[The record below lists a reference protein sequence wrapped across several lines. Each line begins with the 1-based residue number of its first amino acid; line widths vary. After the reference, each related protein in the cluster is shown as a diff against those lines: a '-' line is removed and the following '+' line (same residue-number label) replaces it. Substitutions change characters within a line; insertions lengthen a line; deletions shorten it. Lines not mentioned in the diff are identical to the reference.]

1 MSTVQVASSDN
12 YKPIVELLFMDAG
25 GGHRA
30 SAMALK
36 TVAEQQ
42 RRPWQIRMTNL
53 RDLLEQTDF
62 IRRLTGVKVED
73 VYNRMLRYGLTSI
86 VNPILPMMQTLIRR
100 LHASH
105 VRTLTEHWR
114 ESAPDIVIS
123 LVPHFNRAIFQGVRA
138 SDLDRR
144 RPHTPMATILTDF
157 ADYPP
162 HFWIERQ
169 EQYYFCGTAMAARQ
183 VVAAGNNAECVLRT
197 SGMIVA
203 PEFYRPAEMS
213 RAAERIRLGL
223 SPYLPTGLV
232 MFGGYGS
239 RKMIS
244 IARGVAAA
252 GLRTQ
257 LIFMCGH
264 NQNLRERLTS
274 MDLPF
279 PHHIV
284 GFSHE
289 IPYFMQ
295 LSDYF
300 VGKPGPGSL
309 SEALVMRLPLI
320 VDRNA
325 STMVQERYNTEWIE
339 DNGVGTVLRSFND
352 IAAGVKAMLDASQHA
367 HFRFKIGS
375 IENRAVFEIPD
386 MIEALI
392 MNREL
397 PAPRHEESS
406 RREQIYKSEQ
416 MTEMTSMPRI

>member
-1 MSTVQVASSDN
+1 
-12 YKPIVELLFMDAG
+12 MDAG

-42 RRPWQIRMTNL
+42 RRRWQIRMTNL
-53 RDLLEQTDF
+53 RDVLERTDF

-86 VNPILPMMQTLIRR
+86 VNPMLPMMQTLIRR

-114 ESAPDIVIS
+114 ESAPDIVVS
-123 LVPHFNRAIFQGVRA
+123 LVPHFNRAIFEGLRA
-138 SDLDRR
+138 GDLERR

-183 VVAAGNNAECVLRT
+183 VVAAGNSAERVLRT

-203 PEFYRPAEMS
+203 PEFYRPAEMP

-239 RKMIS
+239 RRMIS
-244 IARGVAAA
+244 IARGVAEA

-309 SEALVMRLPLI
+309 SEALVMRLPVI

-325 STMVQERYNTEWIE
+325 STMVQERYNTEWVE
-339 DNGVGTVLRSFND
+339 DNGVGIVLRSFND
-352 IAAGVKAMLDASQHA
+352 IAAGVKAMLDPSQHA

-375 IENRAVFEIPD
+375 IKNRAVFEIPD
-386 MIEALI
+386 MIEALT
-392 MNREL
+392 MNRES
-397 PAPRHEESS
+397 PAPRHEEISG
-406 RREQIYKSEQ
+406 REQVYKIEQ
-416 MTEMTSMPRI
+416 MSEMTSMPRL